1 MKSSIVFFDNLEN
14 SKRGTLRGMVIFPI
28 FILISLVCFFFTK
41 KPLYDKHID
50 IVSKDRLWVALCV
63 SALLT
68 VSAIGV
74 HTPDTLQ
81 KAVIFSGLVGFV
93 VYGITNSVMLAVTKK
108 WNYSISF
115 IDILWGIFSTSLL
128 GYILYIVV
136 NKWPEIFASV

>member
-28 FILISLVCFFFTK
+28 FILITLVWFFFTK

-50 IVSKDRLWVALCV
+50 TVSKDRLWVALCV

-81 KAVIFSGLVGFV
+81 KAVVFSGLVGFV
-93 VYGITNSVMLAVTKK
+93 VYGITNSVMLAVSKK

>member
-28 FILISLVCFFFTK
+28 FILITLVWFFFTK

-50 IVSKDRLWVALCV
+50 TVSKDRLWVALCV

-81 KAVIFSGLVGFV
+81 KAVVFSGLVGFV

-136 NKWPEIFASV
+136 NKWPKIFASV

>member
-28 FILISLVCFFFTK
+28 FILITLVWFFFTK

-50 IVSKDRLWVALCV
+50 TVSKDRLWVALFV
-63 SALLT
+63 SGLLI

-81 KAVIFSGLVGFV
+81 KAVVFSGLVGFV

-136 NKWPEIFASV
+136 NKWPKIFASV

>member
-28 FILISLVCFFFTK
+28 FILITLVWFFFTK

-50 IVSKDRLWVALCV
+50 TVSKDRLWVALCV
-63 SALLT
+63 SALLI
-68 VSAIGV
+68 VSAIGI

-81 KAVIFSGLVGFV
+81 KAVVFSGLVGFV
-93 VYGITNSVMLAVTKK
+93 VYGITNSIMLAVTKK
-108 WNYSISF
+108 WDYSISF

-136 NKWPEIFASV
+136 NKYPEIFASV

>member
-28 FILISLVCFFFTK
+28 FILITLVWFFFTK
-41 KPLYDKHID
+41 KPLYDKHND
-50 IVSKDRLWVALCV
+50 TVSKDRLWVALCV

-81 KAVIFSGLVGFV
+81 KAVVFSGLVGFV
-93 VYGITNSVMLAVTKK
+93 VYGITNSVMLAVSKK

-128 GYILYIVV
+128 GYILYNVV

>member
-28 FILISLVCFFFTK
+28 FILITLVWFFFTK

-50 IVSKDRLWVALCV
+50 TVSKDRLWVALFV
-63 SALLT
+63 SGLLI
-68 VSAIGV
+68 VSAIGI

-81 KAVIFSGLVGFV
+81 KAVVFSGLVGFV
-93 VYGITNSVMLAVTKK
+93 VYGITNSIMLAVTKK
-108 WNYSISF
+108 WDYSISF

-136 NKWPEIFASV
+136 NKYPEIFASV

>member
-28 FILISLVCFFFTK
+28 FILITLVWFFFTK

-50 IVSKDRLWVALCV
+50 TVSKDRLWVALFV
-63 SALLT
+63 SGLLI

-81 KAVIFSGLVGFV
+81 KAVVFSGLVGFV

>member
-28 FILISLVCFFFTK
+28 FILITLVWFFFTK

-50 IVSKDRLWVALCV
+50 TVSKDRLWVALSV

-74 HTPDTLQ
+74 HTPNTLQ
-81 KAVIFSGLVGFV
+81 KAVVFSGLVGFV
-93 VYGITNSVMLAVTKK
+93 VYGITNATMLATTKK
-108 WNYSISF
+108 WDYSISL

>member
-28 FILISLVCFFFTK
+28 FILITLVWFFFTK

-136 NKWPEIFASV
+136 NKWPKIFASV

>member
-28 FILISLVCFFFTK
+28 FILITLVWFFFTK

-50 IVSKDRLWVALCV
+50 TVSKDRLWVALCV

-136 NKWPEIFASV
+136 NKWPKIFASV

>member
-28 FILISLVCFFFTK
+28 FILITLVWFFFTK

-50 IVSKDRLWVALCV
+50 TVSKDRLWVALFV
-63 SALLT
+63 SGLLI

-81 KAVIFSGLVGFV
+81 KAVVFSGLVGFV
-93 VYGITNSVMLAVTKK
+93 VYGITNSIMLAVTKK
-108 WNYSISF
+108 WDYSISF

-136 NKWPEIFASV
+136 NKYPEIFASV

>member
-28 FILISLVCFFFTK
+28 FILITLVWFFFTK

-81 KAVIFSGLVGFV
+81 KAVVFSGLVGFV
-93 VYGITNSVMLAVTKK
+93 VYGISNATMLATTKK
-108 WNYSISF
+108 WDYSISF

-136 NKWPEIFASV
+136 NKWPKIFASV

>member
-28 FILISLVCFFFTK
+28 FILITLVWFFFTK

>member
-28 FILISLVCFFFTK
+28 FILITLVWFFFTK

-50 IVSKDRLWVALCV
+50 TVSKDRLWVALFV
-63 SALLT
+63 SGLLI

-81 KAVIFSGLVGFV
+81 KAVVFSGLVGFV

-115 IDILWGIFSTSLL
+115 IDILWGIFLTSLL

-136 NKWPEIFASV
+136 NKWPYIFAAV

>member
-28 FILISLVCFFFTK
+28 FILITLVWFFFTK

-50 IVSKDRLWVALCV
+50 TVSKDRLWVALCV

-81 KAVIFSGLVGFV
+81 KAVVFSGLVGFV
-93 VYGITNSVMLAVTKK
+93 VYGITNSVMLAVSKK

-136 NKWPEIFASV
+136 NKWPKIFASV